1 MKGKKKMTL
10 RPAGHRTAGTQ
21 PGCEG
26 LIQQWRAGSPGSPC
40 TAGLFGDA
48 VGRSV
53 GASLYSSYTMV
64 LTHWSHQFHSV
75 LSAQSGSW

>member
-1 MKGKKKMTL
+1 MTL

-48 VGRSV
+48 VDTEKGV
-53 GASLYSSYTMV
+53 NV
-64 LTHWSHQFHSV
+64 
-75 LSAQSGSW
+75 

>member
-48 VGRSV
+48 VDTEKGV
-53 GASLYSSYTMV
+53 NV
-64 LTHWSHQFHSV
+64 
-75 LSAQSGSW
+75 